1 VSHASDTTA
10 LPGATAASD
19 TVALL
24 SAPPSPAAVEVAE
37 LRKQFRRRTPRG
49 RPGPRVRWIAALD
62 GVSFTMARG
71 ETVAILGKNG
81 SGKSTLVRVL
91 STLLSHDGG
100 TVTIFGHDVA
110 RESRAVRRLVNRV
123 SVEASF
129 FKKMS
134 AAENLSYAARFYG
147 MTGRQTREEIPRI
160 LGRVG
165 FPSGR
170 RQEPMENLSRG
181 MQQKV
186 ALARALLTAP
196 VLLLL
201 DEPTTGLDPRS
212 KLEVQE
218 FIREI
223 RTAHDATILLC
234 THDMAE
240 ADTLADRVGIID
252 RGRLL
257 SLEGPAALKRRYGA
271 ATMEEAF
278 FAATGS
284 DLADDTDNDDGDDE
298 RDVFG

>member
-1 VSHASDTTA
+1 VSQPHPILET
-10 LPGATAASD
+10 PPQVFTAA
-19 TVALL
+19 
-24 SAPPSPAAVEVAE
+24 PAIEVIE
-37 LRKQFRRRTPRG
+37 LRKEFRRKAPRAAA
-49 RPGPRVRWIAALD
+49 GPRRRRIAALD
-62 GVSFTMARG
+62 GVTFTVARG
-71 ETVAILGKNG
+71 ETVAILGQNG
-81 SGKSTLVRVL
+81 SGKSTLVRLL
-91 STLLSHDGG
+91 STLLLHDGG
-100 TVTIFGHDVA
+100 TAKVFGHDVF
-110 RESRAVRRLVNRV
+110 REPRAVRRLVNRV

-147 MTGRQTREEIPRI
+147 ISARETRDEIPRI

-165 FPSGR
+165 FPINR
-170 RQEPMENLSRG
+170 RSEPMENLSRG

-218 FIREI
+218 FVREI
-223 RTAHDATILLC
+223 RDVHDATILLC

-252 RGRLL
+252 RGKLL
-257 SLEGPAALKRRYGA
+257 SLKTPDALKRHYGA
-271 ATMEEAF
+271 ATLEEAF
-278 FAATGS
+278 FAATGRTF
-284 DLADDTDNDDGDDE
+284 ADDSGEDEDGEDDE
-298 RDVFG
+298 REVLA